1 MLTAMSLM
9 DSLAHIGN
17 TILTPFYWIISGIM
31 VLFHHLLSPVFGV
44 DSGITWVLC
53 IILMTCVLR
62 AVMLPLY
69 KKQMNGAR
77 AMTSVQPQL
86 KALQEKYKGD
96 RERLS
101 RETMKLYEENGVSP
115 YASCLPMIVQMPVF
129 MGLFWVLNSAARYTG
144 PGSATPLKG
153 YWMVHNPSLAESLR
167 DSTIFGAKLSI
178 TFTSAGAWNSTR
190 ALCVVLVVLMMAIL
204 FLQQL
209 HMMRRNM
216 PPASMTGPM
225 GQQQKMMLYVFP
237 LFYIIGG
244 INVPIGVLFYWVISN
259 AWTYVQQYWIIRHY
273 PTPDTPAYLDW
284 EDRMIAEGKDPK
296 AIEAARLEKSRKKR
310 SGKGASMMQAAMERQ
325 AAAREAAEHEQ
336 AERASGSSQAVVRT
350 DEKTGKKVVVRTQ
363 PRNQSRSKR
372 RK

>member
-9 DSLAHIGN
+9 GTLAHIGN
-17 TILTPFYWIISGIM
+17 TILTPFYWIISGM
-31 VLFHHLLSPVFGV
+31 LVLFHRILEPVFGGN
-44 DSGITWVLC
+44 SGVTWVLC

-62 AVMLPLY
+62 GVMLPLY

-77 AMTSVQPQL
+77 AMTAVQPQM

-115 YASCLPMIVQMPVF
+115 YASCLPMIVQMPIF
-129 MGLFWVLNSAARYTG
+129 MGLFWVINSAARYT
-144 PGSATPLKG
+144 PGGSTPLKG
-153 YWMVHNPSLAESLR
+153 FWLVHNPGLAESLR
-167 DSTIFGAKLSI
+167 DSTIFGAKLSV
-178 TFTSAGAWNSTR
+178 TFTTAGGWNGTR
-190 ALCVVLVVLMMAIL
+190 ALAVGLVVLMVAIL

-216 PPASMTGPM
+216 PPQSMQGPM

-237 LFYIIGG
+237 LFYVFGG

-259 AWTYVQQYWIIRHY
+259 AWTFVQQFWIIRHY
-273 PTPDTPAYLDW
+273 PTPDTPAYLEW

-296 AIEAARLEKSRKKR
+296 AIEAARQAKGRKKR
-310 SGKGASMMQAAMERQ
+310 SGKAQAMMQAAMERQ
-325 AAAREAAEHEQ
+325 EAARAE
-336 AERASGSSQAVVRT
+336 AERQQAQRAPGASQAVVRT
-350 DEKTGKKVVVRTQ
+350 DEQTGKKVVVRTQ
-363 PRNQSRSKR
+363 PRNQSRAKR
-372 RK
+372 RR